1 MIKRYNICVS
11 FLFLFCTI
19 LYSDQITQY
28 HYVKKGESLSSVAR
42 KYNTTAGNIKKLNNL
57 KSSVIYPK
65 QKLAVKKIEGKK
77 ESKTAKNNPGKKK
90 ETTATTASASAKWGY
105 DTTYH
110 KVKKGDN
117 LTAISRKYNVSINDI
132 KKANNL
138 KSSNIVIGRTLKINT
153 PRRLPDIET
162 PSPIMGEMSEKVYH
176 KIQKGDT
183 LEELAK
189 KHNTTPEHL
198 KETNLLSDGDIK
210 EGQIIVIPCV
220 PVTDNSVSESNIHQ
234 DTKLRDALIKESFT
248 FLDMPYRLGGSG
260 NTSIDCSTL
269 TKLVYRSIGIS
280 LPNTSY
286 LQFKEGE
293 AVSKDELSECDL
305 VFFNRRG
312 FVGHVGVYI
321 GNGLFIHASSNENKV
336 TIASLENSYFKRN
349 FAGARRYLPEDE
361 SLLARRFGN
370 VINK

>member
-1 MIKRYNICVS
+1 MRIRYDVCAM
-11 FLFLFCTI
+11 LFMLLCTY

-28 HYVKKGESLSSVAR
+28 HYVKKGENLSAVAR
-42 KYNTTAGNIKKLNNL
+42 KYNTTPSNIKKLNNL
-57 KSSVIYPK
+57 KSTVIYPK
-65 QKLAVKKIEGKK
+65 QKLAVKKIE
-77 ESKTAKNNPGKKK
+77 SKTENKTANKTPSKKK
-90 ETTATTASASAKWGY
+90 ETVTTASARWGY

-117 LTAISRKYNVSINDI
+117 LTAISRKYNVSISDI

-138 KSSNIVIGRTLKINT
+138 HTSNIVIGRTLKINT
-153 PRRLPDIET
+153 PRRMPDIET
-162 PSPIMGEMSEKVYH
+162 PCPIMGEMSEKVYH

-183 LEELAK
+183 LEALAK
-189 KHNTTPEHL
+189 KYNTTPEHI
-198 KETNLLSDGDIK
+198 KETNLLSEADIK

-220 PVTDNSVSESNIHQ
+220 PVTDNSSSDSSMVQ

-248 FLDMPYRLGGSG
+248 FLDMPYKLGGSG

-280 LPNTSY
+280 LPNTSC

-293 AVSKDELSECDL
+293 QVSKEALAEGDL
-305 VFFNRRG
+305 IFFNSRG
-312 FVGHVGVYI
+312 FIGHVGIYI
-321 GNGLFIHASSNENKV
+321 GNGLFIHASSNEGKV
-336 TIASLENSYFKRN
+336 TIASLENSYFRRN
-349 FAGARRYLPEDE
+349 FAGARRYIPTDE

-370 VINK
+370 AVSK